1 MLDCKDDGKKRA
13 LDNLKKPE
21 IQEQLAETLAAY
33 CSDLHDILTIA
44 TVHSAGVRPEGL
56 SNEIYSCFHHIARG
70 LCLPDADAEAEL
82 TAARKTHIKR
92 AILDS
97 YKIAINY
104 ILAEDNKLK
113 EVLDYLVLAEDFSR
127 FIPDGMAKVSDIKQ
141 SSRKVIALYSDAKHY
156 ESKGDFEKAI
166 DAYNSSL
173 EEGMDLLNLLELFT
187 KDKVYLLA
195 CSRSEA
201 DRRERRKDR
210 RATLFA
216 ALLGAVITA
225 PVTIVATM
233 MLVPAPTAPNSVT
246 ASSGQ
251 DSPELPLV
259 IIPSPKKKL

>member
-33 CSDLHDILTIA
+33 CADLHDILTIA

-70 LCLPDADAEAEL
+70 LCLPDVDTEAEL
-82 TAARKTHIKR
+82 TGARTTHIKR

-113 EVLDYLVLAEDFSR
+113 EVLDYLVLAEDFSK

-141 SSRKVIALYSDAKHY
+141 SSRKVIELYSKAKHY
-156 ESKGDFEKAI
+156 ESKADFDKAI

-173 EEGMDLLNLLELFT
+173 EEGMDLLDLLELFT

-201 DRRERRKDR
+201 NKKERKHDRL
-210 RATLFA
+210 AIIFA
-216 ALLGAVITA
+216 AFLGACVTA
-225 PVTIVATM
+225 PVTIFATEW
-233 MLVPAPTAPNSVT
+233 LAPYLKTLNYSSADKITAP
-246 ASSGQ
+246 
-251 DSPELPLV
+251 LPVSL
-259 IIPSPKKKL
+259 PKNP